1 VGGKPRRTA
10 SRCYERL
17 SAISRSYDHPP
28 IRGGVVD
35 VEGGDRTRVEALLV
49 VIELSHIDG
58 AETSVSR
65 CSFDRLN
72 TVFEAI
78 HLPLQPPE
86 LREGRWPLA
95 ASAV

>member
-1 VGGKPRRTA
+1 MTTLQSGA
-10 SRCYERL
+10 ALSMSRVV
-17 SAISRSYDHPP
+17 IGPSRST
-28 IRGGVVD
+28 V
-35 VEGGDRTRVEALLV
+35 V

-78 HLPLQPPE
+78 HVPLQPPE
-86 LREGRWPLA
+86 LRECRAAGRVRRLN
-95 ASAV
+95 VE

>member
-1 VGGKPRRTA
+1 M
-10 SRCYERL
+10 
-17 SAISRSYDHPP
+17 
-28 IRGGVVD
+28 
-35 VEGGDRTRVEALLV
+35 

-65 CSFDRLN
+65 CSLDLLN

-86 LREGRWPLA
+86 LPEGRA
-95 ASAV
+95 AGRVRRLNVE